1 MALPLLLPLIMDL
14 IPHNQGKGK
23 SLFLHTALPC
33 RPAHRCH
40 SQPVRPAQRYQL
52 GPGCERETGE
62 WEVEVKEGR
71 EGTKNTTLFR
81 RTELWFTAEQDR
93 RMKPFKV
100 EFDLHAC
107 TH

>member
-1 MALPLLLPLIMDL
+1 MALPLLLPLVMDL
-14 IPHNQGKGK
+14 IPHNQGK

-71 EGTKNTTLFR
+71 EGTKKQRYSGELNCGSQLS
-81 RTELWFTAEQDR
+81 RTEG
-93 RMKPFKV
+93 
-100 EFDLHAC
+100 
-107 TH
+107 